1 VSQPYQTLYRKYRS
15 QTFGDLVGQDAVS
28 RALQGAVAGD
38 RVAHAYLFS
47 GTRGTGK
54 TSTARLLAKALN
66 CSRRR
71 AGASEPCNE
80 CESCLAVTAGAA
92 LDLIE
97 IDAASN
103 RGIDEIRDL
112 REKVHL
118 APAIGPRK
126 IYIIDEA
133 HMLTS
138 DAFNALLK
146 TLEEPPE
153 HVIFILCTTEAQKVP
168 ATVLGRCLHFV
179 FRRFTDEEIVARLQ
193 HVAAGEHISVE
204 PAVLA
209 LVARAAQGSMRDA
222 IGLLDQ
228 LVPLSAGTIGLAEAR
243 DLLQIA
249 DPELVGR
256 LLDLVL
262 AGQARQALDLLGTI
276 YAAGAEYRSVVRGLM
291 ERARDLLIAAVEQ
304 RDDALRTRLSETLDA
319 LVHLDGEVRRHG
331 EPRFLVEAT
340 LVRLAAAAGVE
351 APHVE
356 VAAPAPEPAAPPAPA
371 PSSPE
376 PPPQPETRPAPAE
389 PSFEEPETSPPPATA
404 PYEEPESPAEPAPV
418 PDAAAA
424 VAASDLTD
432 GWRGVLDQLKPSAKA
447 IFREARP
454 EVRGGTLVLAFRYS
468 WHYRNAP
475 THAPELEPL
484 VAGWLGPE
492 TKVQFTEDATGPAAA
507 PPAPLSPD
515 DHPMVQAAVKK
526 LEGKVVR

>member
-1 VSQPYQTLYRKYRS
+1 VTQYQTLYRKYRS
-15 QTFGDLVGQDAVS
+15 QTFADLVGQEAVS
-28 RALQGAVAGD
+28 RALQGAVAGE

-66 CSRRR
+66 CSARP
-71 AGASEPCNE
+71 AGSSEPCNK
-80 CESCLAVTAGAA
+80 CESCLGITGGAA

-118 APAIGPRK
+118 APAIGPKK

-133 HMLTS
+133 HMLTQ

-153 HVIFILCTTEAQKVP
+153 HVVFILCTTEAQKVP

-179 FRRFTDEEIVARLQ
+179 FRRFTDDEIVARLRY
-193 HVAAGEHISVE
+193 VAASEGIAVE
-204 PAVLA
+204 DSVLA

-249 DPELVGR
+249 DPELVAR

-262 AGQARQALDLLGTI
+262 AGQAREALDVLGTI

-291 ERARDLLIAAVEQ
+291 ERARDLLVAAVEQ
-304 RDDALRTRLSETLDA
+304 RDEALRTRLSAALDA

-340 LVRLAAAAGVE
+340 LVRLAAAAGLE
-351 APHVE
+351 PRHVE
-356 VAAPAPEPAAPPAPA
+356 VAPAPTRPEPAPTVVAEPANRPAPA
-371 PSSPE
+371 P
-376 PPPQPETRPAPAE
+376 AAV
-389 PSFEEPETSPPPATA
+389 
-404 PYEEPESPAEPAPV
+404 EPAPIE
-418 PDAAAA
+418 AAAA
-424 VAASDLTD
+424 PAAVEPAPIEAAAAPAADLTD

-454 EVRGGTLVLAFRYS
+454 ELRDGTLVLAFRYA
-468 WHYRNAP
+468 WHFSNAP
-475 THAPELEPL
+475 KHLAELEPL
-484 VAGWLGPE
+484 VAAWLERP
-492 TKVQFTEDATGPAAA
+492 TKIQFTEDASSEARASEAA
-507 PPAPLSPD
+507 PRPLTPD